1 MMTAEHCRNAST
13 NKSFSDYLSLCDEN
27 TRKDIRKL
35 EKLEKKIIYLKYLV
49 LFNSTCIKEGLLPKY
64 TYT

>member
-13 NKSFSDYLSLCDEN
+13 NKPFSNYLFPCDEN

-35 EKLEKKIIYLKYLV
+35 EKLEKKNRFEI
-49 LFNSTCIKEGLLPKY
+49 FGHF
-64 TYT
+64 